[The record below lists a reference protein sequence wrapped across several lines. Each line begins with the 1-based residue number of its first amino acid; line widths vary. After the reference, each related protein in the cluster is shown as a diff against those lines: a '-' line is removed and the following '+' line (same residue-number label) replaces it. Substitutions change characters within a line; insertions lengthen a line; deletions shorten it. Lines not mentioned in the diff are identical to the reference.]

1 MIDNNL
7 KMKFLKFAPFISTLS
22 HYTYTIPQ
30 KWIKDIKLVEFEELL
45 SSSVSALALV
55 FRWNRSD
62 KTEFTEIASGMLSS
76 SFVYGDPIGTI
87 GSIAT
92 LGYIYTQTK
101 SKESLRKLKW
111 AAIRGAAGV
120 ATFALS
126 TKLISITIL
135 NVLIGIC
142 AAAVVKKTIGIL
154 RLWEYR
160 HFLKNIK
167 KYIPV
172 LKKQMTR
179 REFISLKLFT
189 LKNA

>member
-1 MIDNNL
+1 MNL
-7 KMKFLKFAPFISTLS
+7 KLSSVPYLSTFLHSSI
-22 HYTYTIPQ
+22 TIPKQ
-30 KWIKDIKLVEFEELL
+30 WINDIKLVEFEELL

-55 FRWNRSD
+55 FRWNKVE

-87 GSIAT
+87 GSIAA
-92 LGYIYTQTK
+92 LGYTYTKTK
-101 SKESLRKLKW
+101 NKETLRKMKW
-111 AAIRGAAGV
+111 AAIRGATGV
-120 ATFALS
+120 AAFALS

-135 NVLIGIC
+135 NVLIGLC
-142 AAAVVKKTIGIL
+142 AAMVVKKTVGIL

-189 LKNA
+189 LKKA